1 MNTHLNDSLI
11 RRCASVALAVVLS
24 ACSPSEQAPPET
36 SSAPAPAAP
45 ATEPAAPATEPA
57 APALDALS
65 AALAAQPAA
74 AQARYVYRHPR
85 ETLEFFGI
93 EPGMRVLEALPG
105 GGWYSKILLP
115 YLGEEGALVGVDYAP
130 EMFPL
135 FGFFSEERL
144 KAKETWVE
152 DWSAE
157 ARAWFD
163 EPVAAIEAF
172 QFGRMPAD
180 FEGEL
185 DAALLIRVLHNMA
198 RFESQGGFLTGAL
211 AEIHRALKPGGL
223 LGVVQHRAPDDAAD
237 DWADGSAG
245 YLKQSFVIDA
255 MTAAGFEFVAESDIN
270 ANPKDRPTSEDIVWR
285 LPPSLSGSD
294 DDPERAA
301 AMQAIGESNRMTL
314 LFRKPA

>member
-1 MNTHLNDSLI
+1 MNTDPNTHPISHSLI
-11 RRCASVALAVVLS
+11 RRWAPVALAAVLS
-24 ACSPSEQAPPET
+24 ACSPPEEAPPEAPEAPET
-36 SSAPAPAAP
+36 MSAAEPAPAVDPLGAV
-45 ATEPAAPATEPA
+45 
-57 APALDALS
+57 
-65 AALAAQPAA
+65 LAAQPAE

-93 EPGMRVLEALPG
+93 EPGMSVLEALPG
-105 GGWYSKILLP
+105 GGWYTKILLP
-115 YLGEEGALVGVDYAP
+115 YLGREGTLVGVDYAQD
-130 EMFPL
+130 MFPL
-135 FGFFSEERL
+135 FGSFSAERL

-152 DWSAE
+152 DWTAD

-198 RFESQGGFLTGAL
+198 RFESQGGFLTTAL

-223 LGVVQHRAPDDAAD
+223 LGVVQHRAPADAAD
-237 DWADGSAG
+237 AWADGSAG

-255 MTAAGFEFVAESDIN
+255 LTAAGFEFVAESDIN

-285 LPPSLSGSD
+285 LPPSLASSR

-301 AMQAIGESNRMTL
+301 AMKAIGESNRMTL